1 MFKQLFNKEVRLSS
15 PICWVFLAFSVMVL
29 IPSYPFLV
37 AVFFICQGI
46 FQSFIFAR
54 ENNDVLY
61 TVLLPVKKS
70 DAVTAKYAFTALI
83 EMLGLCLMAGF
94 AVLRNTVLKDAAPY
108 AENVMLRPNF
118 TAFGWA
124 LLMFAAFNWFFLHGF
139 FKTAYKVGVPFI
151 LFAVA
156 GACCIAAAEFLCHI
170 PGLQWMNAAPSEGL
184 TLRLLFFAA
193 CLVVYLAVTALS
205 LSLSKKRFEKID
217 IAG

>member
-15 PICWVFLAFSVMVL
+15 PICWVFLAFSAMVL

-37 AVFFICQGI
+37 GIFFICQGI
-46 FQSFIFAR
+46 FQAFIFAR

-70 DAVTAKYAFTALI
+70 GVVTAKYAFTVLI

-94 AVLRNTVLKDAAPY
+94 ALFRNTVLKDAAPY
-108 AENVMLRPNF
+108 AGNALLRPNF

-124 LLMFAAFNWFFLHGF
+124 LLLFAAFNWFFLRGF
-139 FKTAYKVGVPFI
+139 FKTAYKAGVPFI

-156 GACCIAAAEFLCHI
+156 GVCCIAAAEFLHHM
-170 PGLQWMNAAPSEGL
+170 PGLQWMNAASSEGL
-184 TLRLLFFAA
+184 TARLLFFAA
-193 CLVVYLAVTALS
+193 CLAAYLAVTALS
-205 LSLSKKRFEKID
+205 HSLSKKRFEAID